1 MRAIQITEFGGPEVL
16 QLVELPDPQA
26 ADGFAL
32 VDVAAAGVNYADT
45 HATDN
50 SYLQAQTLPQI
61 PGSEVAGRTAD
72 GRRVVS
78 LVGSG
83 GYADKALAP
92 SSLSFDIPDGVSDG
106 AAVALLVQG
115 LTAWHL
121 LRTCGR
127 MQSGESVVVHAA
139 AGGVGTLAV
148 QLAKAWGAGRVIGV
162 ASSPDKRELAESL
175 GADVTV
181 DSEVEDMNAALREAN
196 GGKKVDV
203 VLEMVGGPTFDG
215 SLHALAQF
223 GRLIV
228 FGMASR
234 TPPTPIQPS
243 SLMVGSK
250 TVMGFWLVDCMR
262 HLTMRDA
269 RMQSSHDDDERGL
282 SVRVVHDGTWG
293 FAASAD
299 ISAETGAKLAEQAVE
314 IARASRPVNT
324 ERIELSAE
332 PSYGEV
338 TWVSAYDVD

>member
-1 MRAIQITEFGGPEVL
+1 MRAIQIQEFGGPEVL
-16 QLVELPDPQA
+16 QLVELPDPQG
-26 ADGFAL
+26 ADGFHV
-32 VDVAAAGVNYADT
+32 VDVTAAGVNYADT

-72 GRRVVS
+72 GRRIVS

-92 SSLSFDIPDGVSDG
+92 AGLSFDIPDGVEDG

-121 LRTCGR
+121 LRTCAR
-127 MQSGESVVVHAA
+127 MQPGESVVVHAA

-162 ASSPDKRELAESL
+162 ASSPDKRDLATSL
-175 GADVTV
+175 GADVAV
-181 DSEVEDMNAALREAN
+181 DANAEDMNSALREAN
-196 GGKKVDV
+196 GGQKVDV

-215 SLHALAQF
+215 SLRALAPF
-223 GRLIV
+223 GRLVV

-234 TPPTPIQPS
+234 VPPTPVPPG

-250 TVMGFWLVDCMR
+250 SVTGFWLVDCMR
-262 HLTMRDA
+262 D
-269 RMQSSHDDDERGL
+269 L
-282 SVRVVHDGTWG
+282 SMLNDPMAELFAMTADGRL
-293 FAASAD
+293 S
-299 ISAETGAKLAEQAVE
+299 
-314 IARASRPVNT
+314 PV
-324 ERIELSAE
+324 
-332 PSYGEV
+332 
-338 TWVSAYDVD
+338 